1 MSSPR
6 SEVVKV
12 KRFLATLPYALDK
25 VQGGVRL
32 VGAAISTS
40 ACKAKRIAAVTRP
53 GREPLLKRRVADGIG
68 FEYPSRQ
75 LLPVFYRC
83 CAVVHKLPG

>member
-6 SEVVKV
+6 KQIVKV
-12 KRFLATLPYALDK
+12 KRYLATLPYALDE
-25 VQGGVRL
+25 VQAGVRL

-53 GREPLLKRRVADGIG
+53 GREPLLKGHVSTVNERYRFLFLDQAVFA
-68 FEYPSRQ
+68 SVLS
-75 LLPVFYRC
+75 LLRS
-83 CAVVHKLPG
+83 GS